1 MQTYK
6 TKEFINSLNPEPGFM
21 LIQLI
26 PEDNSYYTGGII
38 TMVEPPKQP
47 FIAIVI
53 KTGGP
58 EYMLSNGTYAK
69 SKRTVGEKV
78 VIDPSSYPAHL
89 SYTVEGNKDEEP
101 KVYRLV
107 PEYIVVCTIHTQ
119 TELDKYI
126 TDKFITK

>member
-6 TKEFINSLNPEPGFM
+6 TEEFINSLYPEPGFM

-26 PEDNSYYTGGII
+26 PDENSYYTGGKII
-38 TMVEPPKQP
+38 MAEMPKQP
-47 FIAIVI
+47 FTATVV

-78 VIDPSSYPAHL
+78 IIDPSSYPAHL
-89 SYTVEGNKDEEP
+89 SYTVESNKDEEP

-107 PEYIVVCTIHTQ
+107 PEYIVVCTIHT
-119 TELDKYI
+119 
-126 TDKFITK
+126 